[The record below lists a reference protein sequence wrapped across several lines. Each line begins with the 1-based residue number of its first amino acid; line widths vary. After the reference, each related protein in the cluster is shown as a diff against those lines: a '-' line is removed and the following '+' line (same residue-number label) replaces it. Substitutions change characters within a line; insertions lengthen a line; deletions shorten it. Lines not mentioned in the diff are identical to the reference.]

1 MDTDDDG
8 ETVNSSLR
16 WRSMEHIN
24 ADFYR
29 QRPHAYLIHRMLGL
43 AMLSGRPDLVATA
56 LSEGI
61 QLGEH
66 DVRLRGD
73 GMGLDDEERAA
84 FLTAELEILMYH
96 SAESLLRLVLAH
108 ARPDL
113 PSPAINLA
121 ALNPQ
126 YVLYRQAKKAIVDAE
141 DDALDHLIAT
151 AIHGCWTISPEAEF
165 EGDDPPTDQGL
176 EVGRAN
182 LRDFLRYA
190 ANYIGNRDY
199 QDVYNSAKHGL
210 AVRTGNAGFRMGRPD
225 QLLIDQSGE
234 ALQCIS
240 VPRDRSQEI
249 EQVTVWSNPGL
260 VFGFLHMALDVMDQV
275 WTLGRFRF
283 APPDHDAD
291 PGILFRTFEAP
302 LWSDLKRLTYDM
314 GPSRGD
320 GPKFITM
327 PTMRWP
333 LGWVLEPSSDD

>member
-1 MDTDDDG
+1 
-8 ETVNSSLR
+8 
-16 WRSMEHIN
+16 MELIN

-29 QRPHAYLIHRMLGL
+29 QRPHSYLIHRMFGL
-43 AMLSGRPDLVATA
+43 AMLSGRPDLVEGA
-56 LSEGI
+56 LGEGI

-66 DVRLRGD
+66 DIRLSGS
-73 GMGLDDEERAA
+73 GMELNDEERAA

-113 PSPAINLA
+113 PSPALNLA

-126 YVLYRQAKKAIVDAE
+126 YVLYGQAKDAIVDAD
-141 DDALDHLIAT
+141 DDALDALIVT
-151 AIHGCWTISPEAEF
+151 AIHGCWTIPAEAEF
-165 EGDDPPTDQGL
+165 EGGDPPTDEGL

-182 LRDFLRYA
+182 LREFLRYA
-190 ANYIGNRDY
+190 AIYIGSRDY
-199 QDVYNSAKHGL
+199 QDVYNAAKHGL
-210 AVRTGNAGFRMGRPD
+210 AVRTGNAGFRLGAGD
-225 QLLIDQSGE
+225 QPIIDQSGE
-234 ALQCIS
+234 ALQCLS
-240 VPRDRSQEI
+240 VPKDRSKEI

-260 VFGFLHMALDVMDQV
+260 VFGFLHLALDVMDQV
-275 WTLGRFRF
+275 WALGRVRF
-283 APPDHDAD
+283 AQPHLDDD
-291 PGILFRTFEAP
+291 PGLAFRTFEAP
-302 LWSDLKRLTYDM
+302 LWSDVKRLTYDM